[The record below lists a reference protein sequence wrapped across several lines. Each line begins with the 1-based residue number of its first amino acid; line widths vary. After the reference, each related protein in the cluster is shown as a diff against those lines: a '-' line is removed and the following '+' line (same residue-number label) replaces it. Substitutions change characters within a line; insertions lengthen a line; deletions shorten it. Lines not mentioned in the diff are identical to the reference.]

1 MEDIRWDELISIKD
15 WSAALKK
22 ILDEA
27 RTAVEQNDSDKRLAL
42 QALLVEYVKKSP
54 AKCEELD
61 TIANQAARDLFLSQ
75 IEASL
80 KKLFEKFGFLPQR
93 HENTKFHQIFY
104 DFFVPGW
111 PGLVALILCGNF

>member
-1 MEDIRWDELISIKD
+1 MEDIRWDELVSIKD
-15 WSAALKK
+15 WAAALKK

-27 RTAVEQNDSDKRLAL
+27 RAAIEQNDSDKRLAL

-61 TIANQAARDLFLSQ
+61 NIANQAARDLFLSQ

-80 KKLFEKFGFLPQR
+80 QAIAARNAELQKVTDMIGG
-93 HENTKFHQIFY
+93 IS
-104 DFFVPGW
+104 
-111 PGLVALILCGNF
+111 